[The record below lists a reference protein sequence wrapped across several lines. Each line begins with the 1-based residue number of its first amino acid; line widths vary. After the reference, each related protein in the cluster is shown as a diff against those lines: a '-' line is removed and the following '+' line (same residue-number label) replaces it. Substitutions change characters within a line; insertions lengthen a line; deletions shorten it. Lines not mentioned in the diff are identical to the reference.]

1 MNVYN
6 GLNDEEVKKYR
17 TLYGDNEIR
26 KYKGNSFLKLFSES
40 LGDPMIKILLIV
52 LALKFVFLFADND
65 WFETLGVLIAIFL
78 ASFISSISEYGSS
91 KAFESLLSKN
101 SMKEVKVKR
110 NKELKLININDVVVN
125 DIVSLSSGDIVPAD
139 GVVVSGSVF
148 VNEACINGESNDM
161 LKSPISGVA
170 KESNKL
176 YRGTIIS
183 NNECLM
189 KVMAVGMSNVY

>member
-17 TLYGDNEIR
+17 TLYGDNEIKR
-26 KYKGNSFLKLFSES
+26 TKKNSFFKLFLES

-101 SMKEVKVKR
+101 SVKEVKVKR
-110 NKELKLININDVVVN
+110 NNKVILININDIVVN
-125 DIVSLSSGDIVPAD
+125 DIVSLNSGDIVPAD

-148 VNEACINGESNDM
+148 VNEACIMVSLTIH
-161 LKSPISGVA
+161 LKLLLMVGLT
-170 KESNKL
+170 K
-176 YRGTIIS
+176 II
-183 NNECLM
+183 NYTEERLFLI
-189 KVMAVGMSNVY
+189 MSV